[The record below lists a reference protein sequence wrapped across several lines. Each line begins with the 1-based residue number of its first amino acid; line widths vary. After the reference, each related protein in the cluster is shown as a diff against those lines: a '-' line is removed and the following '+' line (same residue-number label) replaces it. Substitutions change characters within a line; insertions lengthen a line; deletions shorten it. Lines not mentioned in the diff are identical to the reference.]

1 MENSVLLSTAYLGT
15 IQYYSKLLGYNNI
28 IIENQ
33 ENFTKQSYRNR
44 CDIYGANGKL
54 SLTIP
59 VKKGRT
65 VKTPINELEIDYTEE
80 WQKNHWRSIESAY
93 RHSPFFEYYADDI
106 RPFYKSEI
114 KYLTQFNNGIQ
125 KAILDTMEVYPDI
138 QYTEEYH
145 KKITNSDDFRDT
157 IHPKKRMQKPDDYY
171 SVIKYYQVFAAKF
184 GFIENLSILDL
195 LFNMGPETEEIL
207 LKSIVNR

>member
-1 MENSVLLSTAYLGT
+1 MANSVLLSTAYLGT
-15 IQYYSKLLGYNNI
+15 IQYYSKLLGYKRI

-65 VKTPINELEIDYTEE
+65 IKTPINELEIDYTEE

-93 RHSPFFEYYADDI
+93 RHSPFFEYYADDLL
-106 RPFYKSEI
+106 PFYKSEI
-114 KYLTQFNNGIQ
+114 KYLTEFNNGIQ
-125 KAILDTMEVYPDI
+125 KVILHAMEVYPDI
-138 QYTEEYH
+138 QYTKEYYREV
-145 KKITNSDDFRDT
+145 TNSDDFRDT
-157 IHPKKRMQKPDDYY
+157 IHPKTRMQKPDNNY
-171 SVIKYYQVFAAKF
+171 SVRKYYQVFADKF